1 MSAARSAVLDHTH
14 ATDQSADDMA
24 RACEALADARGALR
38 RALGTPGA
46 LYGLTVVDL
55 LLVRLADYDDPSRLD
70 RLAGR

>member
-1 MSAARSAVLDHTH
+1 MIQAHVE
-14 ATDQSADDMA
+14 ATASPVSQVQADDMA
-24 RACEALADARGALR
+24 RAFEALSSARCAFR
-38 RALGTPGA
+38 CALGIRGA